1 MQYNTIRQYQEGGA
15 IRRALAQAFFGR
27 GVTKAQE
34 ELEEEAKKAEKEGK
48 RRGLLGAL
56 GSFAGSYAL
65 PALATAVLGPV
76 GLVGGALIKG
86 AGAGL
91 GRGLGETLGGLGA
104 EDVSVGSTGFLGKD
118 FKTLKEYQES
128 LGEGIGGRALGKAG
142 ATALTDFVLSGGFKA
157 LSDIK
162 KSRQVADPALK
173 QTMGFD
179 IEAPELGLQRSLGE
193 KDFLTSGP
201 LTGNQPSLSDSI
213 PSSLSTESSKDI
225 LSKAGIGSTVRS
237 PTELAYQ
244 ESLDRANQLGDK
256 NLYEYSRQ
264 MSLPPSADAEMLGGV
279 EVPSFM
285 GDMIGSGELDTQG
298 LPDVSGLPSKTE
310 IDYLNSLRKATET
323 GSLNRALDMSQT
335 AQSQAMQTS
344 NQMQN
349 LINYL
354 TPKPTVADFLQ
365 MRQRAI
371 GNYAG
376 GGLFNPMK
384 TGRRV
389 F

>member
-15 IRRALAQAFFGR
+15 IRRALGQAFIGR
-27 GVTKAQE
+27 GVTQAQE
-34 ELEEEAKKAEKEGK
+34 ELEEEAKKAEKESK
-48 RRGLLGAL
+48 RRGLLGTL
-56 GSFAGSYAL
+56 GSLAGTYAI
-65 PALATAVLGPV
+65 PALATAFLGPV
-76 GLVGGALIKG
+76 GLVGGALLKG

-91 GRGLGETLGGLGA
+91 GRGLGETLGGVGA
-104 EDVSVGSTGFLGKD
+104 EDVSESSTGFLAKD
-118 FKTLKEYQES
+118 FSTLKDYQES
-128 LGEGIGGRALGKAG
+128 LGEGIGGRALGQAG
-142 ATALTDFVLSGGFKA
+142 ATALLSLGTEGFKQLAEAGKYKVKGA
-157 LSDIK
+157 LGKLGASRYSDPVTADTGAVFDEASGMYGDVNVPDFDTSLPDTSGLTTQSDI
-162 KSRQVADPALK
+162 DY
-173 QTMGFD
+173 
-179 IEAPELGLQRSLGE
+179 
-193 KDFLTSGP
+193 
-201 LTGNQPSLSDSI
+201 LS
-213 PSSLSTESSKDI
+213 
-225 LSKAGIGSTVRS
+225 
-237 PTELAYQ
+237 
-244 ESLDRANQLGDK
+244 SLDRANELGDK

-264 MSLPPSADAEMLGGV
+264 MSLPSSVDAEMLGDV

-285 GDMIGSGELDTQG
+285 GDMIKSGELDAQG
-298 LPDVSGLPSKTE
+298 LLDVSGLPSRTE

-323 GSLNRALDMSQT
+323 GSLNRALDVSQT

-354 TPKPTVADFLQ
+354 TPKPNVADFLQ
-365 MRQRAI
+365 MRQRTI

>member
-1 MQYNTIRQYQEGGA
+1 MQYNTIRQYQEGGRT
-15 IRRALAQAFFGR
+15 RRATAQAFLGR
-27 GVTKAQE
+27 GVTEAQE
-34 ELEEEAKKAEKEGK
+34 ELEKEARKAKKEGFFRK
-48 RRGLLGAL
+48 LAGDI
-56 GSFAGSYAL
+56 GSFAGTVAL
-65 PALATAVLGPV
+65 PAIATTLLGPV
-76 GLVGGALIKG
+76 GVVGGALLKG

-104 EDVSVGSTGFLGKD
+104 EDVSAGSTGFLGKD
-118 FKTLKEYQES
+118 FKTLKDYQES
-128 LGEGIGGRALGKAG
+128 LGKGIGGRALGQAG
-142 ATALTDFVLSGGFKA
+142 ATALLSIGAEGFK
-157 LSDIK
+157 
-162 KSRQVADPALK
+162 
-173 QTMGFD
+173 
-179 IEAPELGLQRSLGE
+179 
-193 KDFLTSGP
+193 
-201 LTGNQPSLSDSI
+201 
-213 PSSLSTESSKDI
+213 
-225 LSKAGIGSTVRS
+225 
-237 PTELAYQ
+237 ELAEAGKYKVKGALGKLGASRYSDPVTADTGAVFD
-244 ESLDRANQLGDK
+244 EASGMYGDVDVPDFDTFLPDDIGDK
-256 NLYEYSRQ
+256 NLYESSRK
-264 MSLPPSADAEMLGGV
+264 MSLPAGSDAEMLGDV

-285 GDMIGSGELDTQG
+285 GDMIRSGELDAQG